1 MREQP
6 THLTAFVV
14 KADGVGVEHQYLV
27 SVDSIHVLRATRT
40 ESEQDGRKERV
51 VRTMIR
57 A

>member
-14 KADGVGVEHQYLV
+14 KADGVGVERRYLI
-27 SVDSIHVLRATRT
+27 SVDSLHTLRATRT
-40 ESEQDGRKERV
+40 ESAQAGREERV